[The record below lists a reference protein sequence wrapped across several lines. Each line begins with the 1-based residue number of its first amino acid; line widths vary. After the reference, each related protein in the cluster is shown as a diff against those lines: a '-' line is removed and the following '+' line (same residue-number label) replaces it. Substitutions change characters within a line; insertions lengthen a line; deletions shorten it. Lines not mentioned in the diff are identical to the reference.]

1 MSPLV
6 ERIENV
12 EKWTSCEFLSK
23 DRNIFFDL
31 NTFEQSQSLKKRKI
45 KKKKNFDGIKCD
57 RMERLGGLKIDN
69 VRGLKNGKVGN
80 QRMEMA
86 LITGPASL
94 GSVRFK

>member
-1 MSPLV
+1 
-6 ERIENV
+6 
-12 EKWTSCEFLSK
+12 
-23 DRNIFFDL
+23 
-31 NTFEQSQSLKKRKI
+31 
-45 KKKKNFDGIKCD
+45 
-57 RMERLGGLKIDN
+57 MERLGGLKIDN